1 MKITRTGS
9 LTSTPSRRV
18 GKRTGHDSESF
29 GSHVAPDDVT
39 APPSK
44 SGVKS
49 VGALDAVLV
58 AQEVDD
64 PAGRPAKA
72 RQRGEDILDK
82 LDELRHGLLTG
93 ALSRRD
99 LESLTRLVR
108 LQRIE
113 VKDPKLTDILEQIE
127 LRAEIELAKYSTL
140 D

>member
-9 LTSTPSRRV
+9 VTSTPNRRV

-29 GSHVAPDDVT
+29 GSHVVPEEAS
-39 APPSK
+39 APPAM
-44 SGVKS
+44 SGVKN

-64 PAGRPAKA
+64 PASRPAKA

-82 LDELRHGLLTG
+82 LDKLRHGLLTG

-113 VKDPKLTDILEQIE
+113 INDPKLAEILDQIE